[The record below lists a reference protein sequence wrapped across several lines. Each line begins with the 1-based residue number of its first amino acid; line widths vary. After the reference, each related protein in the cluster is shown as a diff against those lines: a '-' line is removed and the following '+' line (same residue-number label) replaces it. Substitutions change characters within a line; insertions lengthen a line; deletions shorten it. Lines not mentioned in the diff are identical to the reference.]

1 MTPHASDHPAAEAR
15 RPWTVLAVLAVAQF
29 MVILDITIVNVA
41 LPSIGRALSFPRSGL
56 QWVLTAYV
64 LCSGGLVLVGG
75 RAADLFGRRRVF
87 LVGLA
92 LFTAASLSSALAPSA
107 GILIASRAA
116 QGIGAAMLTPS
127 ALSIVST
134 VYSGSQLATAL
145 SIWGA
150 IASAGIAVGVIFGG
164 VLTTLLSWRWVFL
177 VNVPVG
183 VTAGLL
189 APRLIPAVPAAG
201 RRGSLDPFGALSLV
215 AGLAV
220 LVYALSGAAAHGWGS
235 ARTVGLLAL
244 SVALLV
250 AFAAIERTVAEPLIP
265 PAIWRVT
272 QVVSGAAIM
281 LGATGI
287 LAGTFFLV
295 SVHTQ
300 EVLGWSALHSGLA
313 LLPFVAATAVGVHG
327 TSRADRQGRVA
338 RADRGG
344 AGDRGGRRAGA
355 GHRARPLLVRVGAAA
370 GAGRAR
376 SGDGP
381 GVPRDL
387 DHDHERR
394 RSRDRRAGLGRDVN
408 RARGRGRARH
418 GGAVGDRGQLELG
431 RVLWQRVR
439 GRGCDRR
446 RAGAGGGGRRPGGQ
460 AAPGGEGER
469 SLRPGLRP
477 GLRPALRPPAA
488 PVR

>member
-327 TSRADRQGRVA
+327 TSRLIGKVGS
-338 RADRGG
+338 RALIAAGLAIAAVG
-344 AGDRGGRRAGA
+344 ALVLATVPDHSSYVSALLPGLVVLGLGMGLAFPATSITIMSDVDHETAGLA
-355 GHRARPLLVRVGAAA
+355 SGVMSTAHEVGAALGTAVLSAIAVSSSSAGFSGSAFVAAAVIA
-370 GAGRAR
+370 GALALAAAAVVPVVRPLPGAR
-376 SGDGP
+376 VSA
-381 GVPRDL
+381 
-387 DHDHERR
+387 H
-394 RSRDRRAGLGRDVN
+394 
-408 RARGRGRARH
+408 
-418 GGAVGDRGQLELG
+418 
-431 RVLWQRVR
+431 
-439 GRGCDRR
+439 
-446 RAGAGGGGRRPGGQ
+446 
-460 AAPGGEGER
+460 
-469 SLRPGLRP
+469 
-477 GLRPALRPPAA
+477 
-488 PVR
+488 

>member
-327 TSRADRQGRVA
+327 TSRVIGKVGS
-338 RADRGG
+338 RALIAAGLAIAAVG
-344 AGDRGGRRAGA
+344 ALVLATVPDHSSYVSALLPGLVVLGLGMGLAFPATSITIMSDVDHETAGLA
-355 GHRARPLLVRVGAAA
+355 SGVMSTAHEVGAALGTAVLSAIAVSSSSAGFSGSAFVAAAVIA
-370 GAGRAR
+370 GALALAAAAVVPVVRPLPGAR
-376 SGDGP
+376 VSA
-381 GVPRDL
+381 
-387 DHDHERR
+387 H
-394 RSRDRRAGLGRDVN
+394 
-408 RARGRGRARH
+408 
-418 GGAVGDRGQLELG
+418 
-431 RVLWQRVR
+431 
-439 GRGCDRR
+439 
-446 RAGAGGGGRRPGGQ
+446 
-460 AAPGGEGER
+460 
-469 SLRPGLRP
+469 
-477 GLRPALRPPAA
+477 
-488 PVR
+488 

>member
-1 MTPHASDHPAAEAR
+1 LTTIASDHLAAGAR

-41 LPSIGRALSFPRSGL
+41 LPSIGRSLSFSRSGL
-56 QWVLTAYV
+56 QWVVTAYV

-87 LVGLA
+87 LSGLA
-92 LFTAASLSSALAPSA
+92 LFTAASLLSAFAPSS
-107 GILIASRAA
+107 GVLITSRAA

-150 IASAGIAVGVIFGG
+150 IASAGIAVGVVFGG
-164 VLTTLLSWRWVFL
+164 VLTTLLSWHWVFL

-183 VTAGLL
+183 VVAGLL
-189 APRLIPAVPAAG
+189 APRVIPELPAAG
-201 RRGSLDPFGALSLV
+201 RRRSLDPFGALTLV
-215 AGLAV
+215 GGLAV

-235 ARTVGLLAL
+235 ARTLGLLAL

-250 AFAAIERTVAEPLIP
+250 AFAAIERAVSEPLVA
-265 PAIWRVT
+265 PAIWKVT

-313 LLPFVAATAVGVHG
+313 FLPFVAATALGVHG
-327 TSRADRQGRVA
+327 TSQVIGKVGSRALIAAGLALAAV
-338 RADRGG
+338 G
-344 AGDRGGRRAGA
+344 ALVLASVPHHASYVSALLPGLVILGLGMGLAFPATSITAMNDVDHDTAGLA
-355 GHRARPLLVRVGAAA
+355 SGVMSTAHEVGAA
-370 GAGRAR
+370 
-376 SGDGP
+376 
-381 GVPRDL
+381 
-387 DHDHERR
+387 
-394 RSRDRRAGLGRDVN
+394 LGTAVLS
-408 RARGRGRARH
+408 AI
-418 GGAVGDRGQLELG
+418 AVGSSSTGFSGSAFVAAAVTAGVLALAAAAVVPVVRPLPGA
-431 RVLWQRVR
+431 RVS
-439 GRGCDRR
+439 
-446 RAGAGGGGRRPGGQ
+446 AH
-460 AAPGGEGER
+460 
-469 SLRPGLRP
+469 
-477 GLRPALRPPAA
+477 
-488 PVR
+488 

>member
-183 VTAGLL
+183 VAAGLL

-327 TSRADRQGRVA
+327 TSRLIGKVGS
-338 RADRGG
+338 RALIAAGLAIAAVG
-344 AGDRGGRRAGA
+344 ALVLATVPDHSSYVSALLPGLVVLGLGMGLAFPATSITIMSDVDHETAGLA
-355 GHRARPLLVRVGAAA
+355 SGVMSTAHEVGAALGTAVLSAIAVSSSSAGFSGSAFVAAAVIA
-370 GAGRAR
+370 GALALAAAAVVPVVRPLPGAR
-376 SGDGP
+376 VSAD
-381 GVPRDL
+381 
-387 DHDHERR
+387 
-394 RSRDRRAGLGRDVN
+394 
-408 RARGRGRARH
+408 
-418 GGAVGDRGQLELG
+418 
-431 RVLWQRVR
+431 
-439 GRGCDRR
+439 
-446 RAGAGGGGRRPGGQ
+446 
-460 AAPGGEGER
+460 
-469 SLRPGLRP
+469 
-477 GLRPALRPPAA
+477 
-488 PVR
+488 

>member
-1 MTPHASDHPAAEAR
+1 MTPHASDHPVAEAR

-116 QGIGAAMLTPS
+116 QGVGAAMLTPS

-327 TSRADRQGRVA
+327 TSRVIGKVGS
-338 RADRGG
+338 RALIAAGLAIAAVG
-344 AGDRGGRRAGA
+344 ALVLATVPDHSPYVSALLPGLVVLGLGMGLAFPATSITIMSDVDHETAGLA
-355 GHRARPLLVRVGAAA
+355 SGVMSTAHEVGAALGTAVLSAIAVSSSSAGFSGSAFVAAAVIA
-370 GAGRAR
+370 GALALAAAAVVPVVRPLPGAR
-376 SGDGP
+376 VSA
-381 GVPRDL
+381 
-387 DHDHERR
+387 H
-394 RSRDRRAGLGRDVN
+394 
-408 RARGRGRARH
+408 
-418 GGAVGDRGQLELG
+418 
-431 RVLWQRVR
+431 
-439 GRGCDRR
+439 
-446 RAGAGGGGRRPGGQ
+446 
-460 AAPGGEGER
+460 
-469 SLRPGLRP
+469 
-477 GLRPALRPPAA
+477 
-488 PVR
+488 